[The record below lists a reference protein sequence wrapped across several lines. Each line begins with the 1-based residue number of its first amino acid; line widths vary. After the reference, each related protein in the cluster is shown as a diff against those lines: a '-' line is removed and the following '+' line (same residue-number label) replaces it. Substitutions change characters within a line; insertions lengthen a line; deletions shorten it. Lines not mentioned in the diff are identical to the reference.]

1 LIQVV
6 NLEKNPHIFHSLD
19 LLAIFLDNLFEHRLK
34 ITQLNPSPNSVELS
48 YIAAHVQ
55 ALLKG
60 DVMIPHWSSIKDQTQ

>member
-48 YIAAHVQ
+48 YIAAHV
-55 ALLKG
+55 
-60 DVMIPHWSSIKDQTQ
+60 